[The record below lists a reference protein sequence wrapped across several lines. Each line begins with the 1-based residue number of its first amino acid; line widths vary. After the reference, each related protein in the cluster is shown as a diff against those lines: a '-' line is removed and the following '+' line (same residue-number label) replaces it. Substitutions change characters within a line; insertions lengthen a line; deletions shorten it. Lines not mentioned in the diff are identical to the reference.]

1 MRKILKTITIVA
13 SLLLLPQSTT
23 AVNTIIYTAN
33 YDYAGFTLGSDTLGG
48 VTYRT
53 VNYPGLYNGGEPGAP
68 SLPIDYIR
76 FSVPYNAT
84 NFGVNAVLKNN
95 LIQDIG
101 NKMVYPCQQSRMMDD
116 TTDWAITP
124 PDSSIYYSNAYYPSR
139 NAWVVDEGFL
149 AGENHI
155 VTVAVMPIS
164 YLHRTIGAV
173 EVNQLKKA
181 QSVRLTLTY
190 DLSDT
195 LAMYPIIRQD
205 STLRQE
211 GYSLTRSM
219 VANPQN
225 VEAYAPVEM
234 TVDSLLFINP
244 GRGGDGTN
252 DVIPPMDT
260 TGISTDTISHYGGE
274 LQHEEYPYL
283 IVTTQELAHAVRRIA
298 ALKRQ
303 KGYSVK
309 VVTMDQVM
317 SDPFAAQGDLVRK
330 SDGSLEVA
338 FDDPAGKL
346 RQFLKKYYRLYGTKY
361 VLLAGTDVPYR
372 IHNGYH
378 AHGDL
383 YYSELNSDW
392 RSGPIDNRPELYVGR
407 LLGNNPN
414 QFDNYTDKLLRYEM
428 NPGNGNPS
436 YLIRAL
442 YTESVDFI
450 GYLSEMMINLNRF
463 YPDSRL
469 IQENNTYD
477 HPTGCEVIDS
487 INTNLFGLFCTFN
500 HGAPTCIRTCGIP
513 NQTPLHF
520 LWGIDSIKVLYNTH
534 EDLEVGNGLNKLNNK
549 YYPMIYYS
557 PSCMTIPYYK
567 VPGCEVDINY
577 GESFTMGKD
586 YGGPV
591 YIGNS
596 QDINNELSHE
606 LTIRFSEEVKRG
618 HYILG
623 EADALSKV
631 DLNHGL
637 RIYGSIYH
645 NYLGDPSL
653 NLWTGIPHRYTN
665 ITAYLTDSTIT
676 VSGNECTDSTIV
688 SIVDNNDRVQSCL
701 LRSGS
706 VIFSNTNPNA
716 MITLHKHNN
725 IPYLIPML
733 LQNITLTRSQYIIAG
748 DVIAGYS
755 IDSNRTSGNVII
767 QSGIDYEIE
776 ASGEVRLEGGFKV
789 EKGAKFVINPSCF

>member
-155 VTVAVMPIS
+155 VTIAVMPIS
-164 YLHRTIGAV
+164 YLHRTIGAA

-234 TVDSLLFINP
+234 TMDSLLFINP
-244 GRGGDGTN
+244 GREGDGTN

-274 LQHEEYPYL
+274 LQHEEYRYL
-283 IVTTQELAHAVRRIA
+283 IITTPKLLNSVKRLA

-309 VVTMDQVM
+309 VMTVDNIIHHVL
-317 SDPFAAQGDLVRK
+317 AQPGDLQIGYFNDTIIDTTE
-330 SDGSLEVA
+330 S
-338 FDDPAGKL
+338 GKI
-346 RQFLKKYYRLYGTKY
+346 RQFLRASYQLYGTQF
-361 VLLAGTDVPYR
+361 VLIVGAHLPELRNTYFGTIPTDF
-372 IHNGYH
+372 
-378 AHGDL
+378 
-383 YYSELNSDW
+383 YYCELNSSP
-392 RSGPIDNRPELYVGR
+392 RSLRFDLHPEL
-407 LLGNNPN
+407 
-414 QFDNYTDKLLRYEM
+414 
-428 NPGNGNPS
+428 
-436 YLIRAL
+436 
-442 YTESVDFI
+442 
-450 GYLSEMMINLNRF
+450 
-463 YPDSRL
+463 
-469 IQENNTYD
+469 
-477 HPTGCEVIDS
+477 C
-487 INTNLFGLFCTFN
+487 
-500 HGAPTCIRTCGIP
+500 
-513 NQTPLHF
+513 
-520 LWGIDSIKVLYNTH
+520 
-534 EDLEVGNGLNKLNNK
+534 
-549 YYPMIYYS
+549 
-557 PSCMTIPYYK
+557 
-567 VPGCEVDINY
+567 
-577 GESFTMGKD
+577 
-586 YGGPV
+586 
-591 YIGNS
+591 
-596 QDINNELSHE
+596 
-606 LTIRFSEEVKRG
+606 LTLK
-618 HYILG
+618 
-623 EADALSKV
+623 KV
-631 DLNHGL
+631 D
-637 RIYGSIYH
+637 S
-645 NYLGDPSL
+645 
-653 NLWTGIPHRYTN
+653 
-665 ITAYLTDSTIT
+665 
-676 VSGNECTDSTIV
+676 
-688 SIVDNNDRVQSCL
+688 
-701 LRSGS
+701 
-706 VIFSNTNPNA
+706 
-716 MITLHKHNN
+716 
-725 IPYLIPML
+725 
-733 LQNITLTRSQYIIAG
+733 
-748 DVIAGYS
+748 
-755 IDSNRTSGNVII
+755 
-767 QSGIDYEIE
+767 
-776 ASGEVRLEGGFKV
+776 
-789 EKGAKFVINPSCF
+789 